1 MKNLKPL
8 TLSALAGALA
18 VLITACA
25 TITVESMRGTDA
37 AAPDQAPPLKEYV
50 GGRPGAQQAIAR
62 TFEQQPPLIPHAMT
76 NFDEVTLEENQCLS
90 CHGPDTYKKKN
101 APVIGDSH
109 FRDREGK
116 MMQTMSMA
124 RYQCSQCHVPQVD
137 AKPLVGSTFQTV
149 APTAKK

>member
-8 TLSALAGALA
+8 TLTALVGALV

-37 AAPDQAPPLKEYV
+37 AAPDQAPQLKEYV

-62 TFEQQPPLIPHAMT
+62 TFEQQPPLISHAVT

-101 APVIGDSH
+101 APVVGESH
-109 FRDREGK
+109 FKDRDGK
-116 MMQTMSMA
+116 VMKTMSMA
-124 RYQCSQCHVPQVD
+124 RYQCTQCHVPQVD
-137 AKPLVGSTFQTV
+137 AKPLVESTFQTV